1 MKRLPNYWLYAVVL
15 AVCLLLPAIVADPY
29 FHSLLV
35 TTAIFV
41 ILALSMDI
49 IVGYIGELSLGHAA
63 FFGIGAYVSAILT
76 KTLGLSF
83 LTGFLAA
90 VVVAGLA
97 GCIIGFITLRLKGA
111 YFAIVTLAFAE
122 ILRLIASNWISVTRG
137 PMGIP
142 GIPFPKLFGFE
153 LSSSSL
159 YFYLVLLVVLLS
171 ITLIVRLVDSP
182 AGRAFLA
189 IREHSDLA
197 RSVGVDTFKFKVLGF
212 TIATLMAAAAGSLY
226 AHYFR
231 YVGPDLLGI
240 YYTSTPLLMVFIGGR
255 ASIAGPLVGAVIF
268 SILPEL
274 LRMAGSLRLVIFA
287 AILIVSVIFMPQ
299 GIIRAAG
306 SLFNRKKEEKP
317 AQAGVAERAY

>member
-1 MKRLPNYWLYAVVL
+1 MKQPPNFWMYPVIL
-15 AVCLLLPAIVADPY
+15 AICLLLPAIVSDPY

-76 KTLGLSF
+76 KTLGFSF
-83 LTGFLAA
+83 WTGFLAA
-90 VVVAGLA
+90 IAFAGLA
-97 GCIIGFITLRLKGA
+97 GCVIGFITLRLKGA

-142 GIPFPKLFGFE
+142 GIPSPKLLGFE
-153 LSSSSL
+153 LSSSIF
-159 YFYLVLLVVLLS
+159 YFYLVLFVVVLS
-171 ITLIVRLVDSP
+171 IILIARLADSP
-182 AGRAFLA
+182 TGRAFLA
-189 IREHSDLA
+189 VREHSDLA
-197 RSVGVDTFKFKVLGF
+197 RSVGIDTFRFKVLGF

-226 AHYFR
+226 AHFFR
-231 YVGPDLLGI
+231 FVGPDLLGI

-255 ASIAGPLVGAVIF
+255 ASIAGPVVGAVIF
-268 SILPEL
+268 SILPEF
-274 LRMAGSLRLVIFA
+274 LRMAGSLRLVVFA
-287 AILIVSVIFMPQ
+287 LILILSVIFMPQ
-299 GIIRAAG
+299 GVIRTAG
-306 SLFNRKKEEKP
+306 SLFNRKKEEKSV
-317 AQAGVAERAY
+317 QVEVAEKL